1 MKKYF
6 MQETAEELKFGD
18 MIVLDLSHDMKNG
31 HTKHYHLECKFIP
44 ELVPILLEEGVIV
57 EKEVKDEKPL
67 DSQDNDALNNLV
79 KEIIKTNEELELR
92 VDTLEEQIGLLTKTL
107 ELLTEINK
115 SKKQCRGTHQKV
127 GK

>member
-1 MKKYF
+1 

-67 DSQDNDALNNLV
+67 DSLDNDALINLV
-79 KEIIKTNEELELR
+79 KEIIEANEKKLELK
-92 VDTLEEQIGLLTKTL
+92 VGKLEEQIELLTKTL

-127 GK
+127 RK